1 MLITGHPVAVLG
13 MMQVGIAAPWSVTL
27 EGKVDAWQ
35 PNKDHFRHGF
45 QRRPCSAEAGRALG
59 ACKMFLRE
67 QMSLVSREGG
77 TSLPLRIWA
86 LRAVPPVLR
95 NLALGVND
103 THVPQRAALPEC
115 EGGTPL
121 PKQGAREAQ
130 PFQMV
135 SVLGRGCV
143 CVWGGVFV
151 GAISTVVLLLL
162 FFY

>member
-1 MLITGHPVAVLG
+1 
-13 MMQVGIAAPWSVTL
+13 
-27 EGKVDAWQ
+27 
-35 PNKDHFRHGF
+35 
-45 QRRPCSAEAGRALG
+45 
-59 ACKMFLRE
+59 
-67 QMSLVSREGG
+67 MSLVSREGG

-143 CVWGGVFV
+143 CVCGGVFV